1 MSVSV
6 VSDLCGSYSLRQV
19 GFGAQWRLRVR
30 RKGAEAQLGALPWRP
45 GLQWCKAATAQQGEG
60 DPKRDNRERRRN
72 SPAGRRRW
80 GTGGSGAE
88 EGQYYNSWTS
98 RQGNC
103 TAEFTIKIF
112 TVLQN
117 KNSQM
122 KIFSSS
128 VRSLKLLYNT
138 LYPCTHI
145 FMSISI

>member
-1 MSVSV
+1 MEIEDEEEGSRSTIRCPTLATGPPV
-6 VSDLCGSYSLRQV
+6 VQSSDSREKVIQ
-19 GFGAQWRLRVR
+19 RETTE
-30 RKGAEAQLGALPWRP
+30 KGEETALLGD
-45 GLQWCKAATAQQGEG
+45 G
-60 DPKRDNRERRRN
+60 
-72 SPAGRRRW
+72 RRW

-117 KNSQM
+117 RNSQM